1 MADVTQLGQKLSD
14 PCDLERF
21 SRHLGW
27 FGVQKAVY
35 RRETNEKLIR
45 RETNEKLIDSSNQIG
60 AVVNLGAGFDT
71 RAYRLP
77 ALYDIPVWEVNQ
89 LENIKA
95 KQGRL
100 CKLLGKIPSHIKLV
114 AINLDLEDPGTILE
128 SHGYSTKQADL
139 FHIGSCHSIS
149 DRKRHQVNL

>member
-1 MADVTQLGQKLSD
+1 VK
-14 PCDLERF
+14 
-21 SRHLGW
+21 
-27 FGVQKAVY
+27 
-35 RRETNEKLIR
+35 
-45 RETNEKLIDSSNQIG
+45 
-60 AVVNLGAGFDT
+60 LGAGFDT

-100 CKLLGKIPSHIKLV
+100 CKVLGKIPSHIKLV

-139 FHIGSCHSIS
+139 FHI
-149 DRKRHQVNL
+149 